1 MSPKI
6 RSLSVIIVLLLLYID
21 VSALIGDYDYKIPKF
36 PNVKSLPPP
45 VKNFVGRHDEL
56 EKLNVCLDFQN
67 IQSFVRI
74 IGIMGSP
81 GFGKSALAIQVI
93 HEVPRTV
100 QVIYIDM
107 STIHSLDKLAIQL
120 HEHDKFNFTEENAF
134 YRAILDWGDALTTRT
149 ILFLD
154 NCDDILIGDQKHD
167 FKSILRKLCQNEKQ
181 FCKIVF
187 TSQVKVSLPEEEFLS
202 IHVDTL
208 TRNETIELI
217 RNIVKRNM
225 DVENLNE
232 IASIVGDMPLAAKI
246 IASVI
251 EIDKISPSEIISQ
264 FIAHKNTIIEKLS
277 PPEFP
282 LEDRIATCL
291 TIAYQNLQEK
301 TRRCA
306 RLLAKFPG
314 SFCHSA
320 ADHIIHFPYNTFRKY
335 FQTSLQIPCID
346 ELLSKSL
353 LERTISYEES
363 RYNFHQLIRTFL
375 NDVEKNRELL
385 QLEVDTFKAA
395 FISYYRIVTNAFN
408 SLIFEVLYPNQQDA
422 TAVQMKSNP
431 VMSIEILTYKFME
444 AERHNVELFFE
455 YLMTY
460 STLEYF
466 FVENYVSYFP
476 QIIKLTLF
484 QATYNFKAQEE
495 MYIYQKSR
503 FFNTDK
509 DILKKG
515 KQLSYQLEAYL
526 SWMDLYEPVMKQFLS
541 PKEYYKLYL
550 YVLLYNTV
558 VLESGLDHAIEL
570 LNKRINKLKQL
581 SSNLNDSEH
590 VLLSRYIKHCAF
602 RFRNM
607 GYMIPFIE
615 YLSIFVALKGLHYF
629 DIDDP
634 FNEIYMSALI
644 EYEQKNYQK
653 SISLFLEASEKFQY
667 ARSIC
672 YLKILL
678 YYIYQDINELENA
691 DEMKLF
697 ILSKD
702 TEELLLNEIK
712 YAESKNIQ
720 EYIPE
725 GDNEGYLFDESMMM
739 TFLFYL
745 SYNQDSEFYRLALHI
760 YRQYWRRNF
769 DLEDLNYEY
778 IFPLE
783 Y

>member
-6 RSLSVIIVLLLLYID
+6 RSLLVIILLLLLYID

-36 PNVKSLPPP
+36 PNVKSLPPS

-56 EKLNVCLDFQN
+56 EKLNFCLDFQN
-67 IQSFVRI
+67 IQSFIRV

-81 GFGKSALAIQVI
+81 GFGKSALAIQAM

-134 YRAILDWGDALTTRT
+134 YRAILEWGDALTTKT

-154 NCDDILIGDQKHD
+154 NCDDILIDDQKND
-167 FKSILRKLCQNEKQ
+167 FKSILKKLCQNEKH

-208 TRNETIELI
+208 TRNETIKLI
-217 RNIVKRNM
+217 KKIVKRKMNAKKL
-225 DVENLNE
+225 DKV
-232 IASIVGDMPLAAKI
+232 AHIVGDMPLAAKI
-246 IASVI
+246 IAAVI
-251 EIDKISPSEIISQ
+251 GIDKISPSEIIDQ

-291 TIAYQNLQEK
+291 TIAYQNLHET

-335 FQTSLQIPCID
+335 FQTSLQVPCIE

-363 RYNFHQLIRTFL
+363 RYNFHQLIRTYL

-385 QLEVDTFKAA
+385 QLHEADTFKAA
-395 FISYYRIVTNAFN
+395 FISYYRKVTNAFD
-408 SLIFEVLYPNQQDA
+408 SLIFKILFPDEKDT
-422 TAVQMKSNP
+422 TAVQMKFHP

-455 YLMTY
+455 YLMTF

-466 FVENYVSYFP
+466 FVEEYVSYFP
-476 QIIKLTLF
+476 RIIKLTLF
-484 QATYNFKAQEE
+484 QAACNFKAQEE
-495 MYIYQKSR
+495 LYFYQKPQIFST
-503 FFNTDK
+503 NK
-509 DILKKG
+509 DIILKEG
-515 KQLSYQLEAYL
+515 KQLSYKLEAYL
-526 SWMDLYEPVMKQFLS
+526 SWMDLYEAVMKQFLS
-541 PKEYYKLYL
+541 PKEYFKLYL
-550 YVLLYNTV
+550 YALLYNTV
-558 VLESGLDHAIEL
+558 VLKSDLDHAIEL

-590 VLLSRYIKHCAF
+590 VLLSNYILHSAY

-607 GYMIPFIE
+607 GYMIPFIKTCPS
-615 YLSIFVALKGLHYF
+615 LLHSKGHITLT
-629 DIDDP
+629 
-634 FNEIYMSALI
+634 
-644 EYEQKNYQK
+644 
-653 SISLFLEASEKFQY
+653 
-667 ARSIC
+667 
-672 YLKILL
+672 ILMIHL
-678 YYIYQDINELENA
+678 
-691 DEMKLF
+691 
-697 ILSKD
+697 
-702 TEELLLNEIK
+702 
-712 YAESKNIQ
+712 
-720 EYIPE
+720 
-725 GDNEGYLFDESMMM
+725 
-739 TFLFYL
+739 
-745 SYNQDSEFYRLALHI
+745 
-760 YRQYWRRNF
+760 
-769 DLEDLNYEY
+769 
-778 IFPLE
+778 
-783 Y
+783 